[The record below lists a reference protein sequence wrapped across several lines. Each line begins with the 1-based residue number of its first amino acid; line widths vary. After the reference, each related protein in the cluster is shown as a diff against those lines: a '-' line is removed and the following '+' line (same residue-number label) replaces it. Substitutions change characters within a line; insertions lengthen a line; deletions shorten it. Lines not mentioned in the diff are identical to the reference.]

1 MNKKGFT
8 LIEVMAVI
16 IIISILL
23 SLAGISYL
31 KIRREA
37 DDKEKISLRQ
47 SVISSFD
54 MYRINNG
61 VSVNTNIYLK
71 NLNSS
76 FTYAGKMCNVGNSST
91 IKVVKK
97 TTGSKQETYCLKLY
111 CNDNLVIDDY
121 SDDEQKAYCK

>member
-31 KIRREA
+31 KIRNEA

-61 VSVNTNIYLK
+61 VSVNENIYLK
-71 NLNSS
+71 NLNAN
-76 FTYAGKMCNVGNSST
+76 FTYAGKMCNVGNLST

-97 TTGSKQETYCLKLY
+97 TGSKQETYCLKLY

-121 SDDEQKAYCK
+121 NDTKQKVYCK